1 MSKTFQITEQGMK
14 EAALEIRQK
23 SYGNPF
29 GKVQTPQVAKIILT
43 HCQAQPEQPD
53 NDDFTAQAQA
63 AIAYQTQDTPTCST
77 CKSKCRDAR
86 HALATDS
93 KRLDLCNDP
102 WHTEAGSSPAPK
114 PDKDIE
120 DKLRAAGFYQVW
132 RDPQTDLL
140 YQSAEVALMK
150 INTVGPAPQPAPKE
164 CTLNPNTCECG
175 FCDWPKCNEE

>member
-1 MSKTFQITEQGMK
+1 MSKTFQITKRGIK
-14 EAALEIRQK
+14 TAAKDIVNL
-23 SYGNPF
+23 SANF
-29 GKVQTPQVAKIILT
+29 TPGDVEVIILA
-43 HCQAQPEQPD
+43 HCQAQP
-53 NDDFTAQAQA
+53 AV
-63 AIAYQTQDTPTCST
+63 
-77 CKSKCRDAR
+77 
-86 HALATDS
+86 
-93 KRLDLCNDP
+93 
-102 WHTEAGSSPAPK
+102 PK
-114 PDKDIE
+114 PDKDME